1 MLARWGI
8 GRRLPIRFTMSV
20 QAPTGARGEIR
31 RYLGWAL
38 VGALTVAALTGC
50 AALLSGSFDDTDW
63 RMIATSLGFAL
74 CSSAAASGE
83 LLRKRSGPGKQVLGG
98 ATVVSAV
105 ATFLLLTGLVWIDD
119 DSDRLVR
126 ALGVLA
132 LTTLCASHASL
143 MIAGRRPGDSDTV
156 SALTTASIV
165 LGSVEGLLGASAIV
179 DVAEADEGYAQL
191 SGVLVIALLLTTV
204 LAPLIRKLGTPAS
217 GTPLA
222 DTPRSPSTRAS
233 GVSDHLP
240 TEVQAI
246 AERIE
251 LLNADPARRSPEIR
265 AECRR
270 LRDLARTHGR

>member
-1 MLARWGI
+1 
-8 GRRLPIRFTMSV
+8 MSV

-83 LLRKRSGPGKQVLGG
+83 LLRKRSGPGKQLLGG

-119 DSDRLVR
+119 DSDGLVR

-165 LGSVEGLLGASAIV
+165 LGSVEGLLGASAIIE
-179 DVAEADEGYAQL
+179 VAEADEGYAQL

-217 GTPLA
+217 GTRLA
-222 DTPRSPSTRAS
+222 DTPRSPPRSPSTRVS
-233 GVSDHLP
+233 GLSDHLA
-240 TEVQAI
+240 TEVQVI

-270 LRDLARTHGR
+270 LRDLARTHSR